1 MVKEII
7 KDQVTGGIVNEFNK
21 TRILNE
27 VKELNAQNQA
37 LNQALKEIEKVRDFI
52 DKPDNILG
60 SIKTKHGEIAEQVEV
75 GITRAKDIL
84 NQKDPSAT
92 FEGVGRTAPED
103 YLKNGIKV
111 QSKFINGTNNN
122 LKSVLEHMDKYKS
135 FGRDG
140 SYYEIPK
147 DTYEVVQKVINGEEV
162 DGLKESTKKAI
173 LEKIQKIEEES
184 GKSFNEVI
192 KPGISNYSDVQT
204 GKVEETLDNHEKDL
218 KKENQDKKNIIR
230 EEHKPSFNEGVK
242 VAAAAAVV
250 GAALSL
256 TNSLYQKHKNGKKFY
271 KGEISVEEWKEI
283 GIVTIK
289 DGGVAGVTGGVIYGL
304 TNYANMSAPFAAA
317 TVSAIKGVGSL
328 VIDYNNGNINEK
340 ELMELGLIVCSES
353 AIIGVTS
360 AIGQSIIPVP
370 VLGAVI
376 GSIAGS
382 ILISALNF
390 NKKSASAIEREL
402 RLNLEKLNETHKKI
416 VKEINQR
423 FQALGDLIEVSFDFQ
438 NNFKLFEASIE
449 VARVLGVEDKYI
461 IKTINELDDF
471 MLN

>member
-1 MVKEII
+1 MVKEVI
-7 KDQVTGGIVNEFNK
+7 KDQVTSGIVNEFNK

-27 VKELNAQNQA
+27 LNKLKAQDQA
-37 LNQALKEIEKVRDFI
+37 LNQALKETEKVRDFI
-52 DKPDNILG
+52 NKPNNILG
-60 SIKTKHGEIAEQVEV
+60 SAKTKHGEIAEQVEV

-84 NQKDPSAT
+84 NGKDPSST

-103 YLKNGIKV
+103 YLKDGIKV

-122 LKSVLEHMDKYKS
+122 LKSILEHMDKYKN

-147 DTYEVVQKVINGEEV
+147 DTYEVIQKIINGEEV

-173 LEKIQKIEEES
+173 LEKIQKIEIES
-184 GKSFNEVI
+184 GKSFNEVV
-192 KPGISNYSDVQT
+192 KPGLSNYSDVQT
-204 GKVEETLDNHEKDL
+204 GKIDKTLDNHEKDL
-218 KKENQDKKNIIR
+218 KKENQDKKNTIK

-242 VAAAAAVV
+242 VVAAAAAV
-250 GAALSL
+250 GATLSL
-256 TNSLYQKHKNGKKFY
+256 ANSLYQKYKDGKKFY
-271 KGEISVEEWKEI
+271 KGEISGEEWKEI

-289 DGGVAGVTGGVIYGL
+289 DGGIAGVTGGAIYSL
-304 TNYANMSAPFAAA
+304 TNYASMSAPFAAA

-328 VIDYNNGNINEK
+328 VVDYSNGKINEN

-353 AIIGVTS
+353 AIVGVAS
-360 AIGQSIIPVP
+360 AVGQSIIPIP
-370 VLGAVI
+370 ILGAVI

-382 ILISALNF
+382 ILLSALNF

-423 FQALGDLIEVSFDFQ
+423 FETLGDLIEVSFDFQ
-438 NNFKLFEASIE
+438 NNFRLFEVSIE

-461 IKTINELDDF
+461 IKTTNELDDF